1 MTHNAPDESL
11 LHAYADDQL
20 ADAERERVAAWLARN
35 PQAAADV
42 ASWAEQRTLFHDA
55 FDPVMDEPLPDA
67 LLNRIDAR
75 QPANPGRWRM
85 AAAIGWLAIGL
96 FGGYLVG
103 HQAGQ
108 PDASLVQ
115 SPIVRDAA
123 MAYAV
128 YTPEVRHPVEV
139 GADQREHLVAWLS
152 KRVGGHITAPDLQQ
166 HGYSLIGGRLIA
178 SHDGPGA
185 LLMYEDPTGQRLT
198 LFICHEEEATETAFR
213 FAQAQD
219 VNVFYW
225 VDGPLGYAL
234 TGPIPREELQAVA
247 ISVYQ
252 ALNP

>member
-1 MTHNAPDESL
+1 MTQNAPDESL

-20 ADAERERVAAWLARN
+20 ADAERERVEAWLAHH
-35 PQAAADV
+35 PEAAADV
-42 ASWAEQRTLFHDA
+42 AAWAEQSTMLHEA
-55 FDPVMDEPLPDA
+55 FDPVMDAPLPDA
-67 LLNRIDAR
+67 LLEHIHAR
-75 QPANPGRWRM
+75 EPARAGRWRM

-103 HQAGQ
+103 HQAARPEIMAGV
-108 PDASLVQ
+108 A
-115 SPIVRDAA
+115 PIVRDAA
-123 MAYAV
+123 VAYAV

-139 GADQREHLVAWLS
+139 GADQRDHLVAWLS
-152 KRVGGHITAPDLQQ
+152 KRVGGHIAAPDLSS
-166 HGYSLIGGRLIA
+166 HGFSLVGGRLIA

-185 LLMYEDPTGQRLT
+185 LLMYEDSSGERLT
-198 LFICHEEEATETAFR
+198 LFICHEDDATETAFR
-213 FAQAQD
+213 FARAED

-234 TGPIPREELQAVA
+234 AGPLPREALQAVA

>member
-1 MTHNAPDESL
+1 MKQTAPDDSL
-11 LHAYADDQL
+11 LHAYADNQL
-20 ADAERERVAAWLARN
+20 ADAERERVAAWLERN

-42 ASWAEQRTLFHDA
+42 AAWAEQRELLHAA
-55 FDPVMDEPLPDA
+55 FDPVLDEPVPERLA
-67 LLNRIDAR
+67 ERIDAAPLA
-75 QPANPGRWRM
+75 PAAQWRI

-96 FGGYLVG
+96 FGGYLLG
-103 HQAGQ
+103 SRPGA
-108 PDASLVQ
+108 PDASQAL
-115 SPIVRDAA
+115 SPMVRDAA

-152 KRVGGHITAPDLQQ
+152 KRVGSQIKAPDLLQ
-166 HGYSLIGGRLIA
+166 HGFNLIGGRLIA

-185 LLMYEDPTGQRLT
+185 LLMYEDASGERLT
-198 LFICHEEEATETAFR
+198 LFICHEDEATETAFR
-213 FAQAQD
+213 FAQAD
-219 VNVFYW
+219 NVNVFYW

-234 TGPIPREELQAVA
+234 SGALPRDALQGVA